1 MTLGSVRCGFL
12 PAGLRRSFPIR
23 RTFRGAA
30 ASWSRPVAIE
40 GFTDMSART
49 LTFVLVPGAYQGG
62 WSWQPVAHRLR
73 AAGHHAVTLTL
84 PGLADG
90 DPRTGWHLSDAMART
105 PATDETLQPAG

>member
-1 MTLGSVRCGFL
+1 
-12 PAGLRRSFPIR
+12 
-23 RTFRGAA
+23 
-30 ASWSRPVAIE
+30 
-40 GFTDMSART
+40 MSART